1 MWIADSWGHPLIQ
14 ITRVRHAYRKGSQSV
29 SVLRDVTL
37 ELHPGETCA
46 LLGASGSGK
55 STLLNILGLLDRLC
69 GPVPT
74 WETPLGGG
82 NSRQQKNLIR
92 LTSHC
97 RANCSLCAQWVPP
110 SGGLPVRYLFGLARF
125 L

>member
-1 MWIADSWGHPLIQ
+1 MSHRPFVQ
-14 ITRVRHAYRKGSQSV
+14 ITHVSHAYRKGSQSV
-29 SVLRDVTL
+29 SVLRDVTF
-37 ELHPGETCA
+37 EIHPGETCT

-55 STLLNILGLLDRLC
+55 STLLNILGLLDRPC

-74 WETPLGGG
+74 WETPLGG

-97 RANCSLCAQWVPP
+97 RANCSLCVQ
-110 SGGLPVRYLFGLARF
+110 
-125 L
+125 

>member
-1 MWIADSWGHPLIQ
+1 MS
-14 ITRVRHAYRKGSQSV
+14 SQSV
-29 SVLRDVTL
+29 SVLRDATL
-37 ELHPGETCA
+37 EIHPGETCT

-55 STLLNILGLLDRLC
+55 STLLNILGLLDRPC

-74 WETPLGGG
+74 WETPLGG

-97 RANCSLCAQWVPP
+97 RANCSLCVQ
-110 SGGLPVRYLFGLARF
+110 
-125 L
+125 